1 MASLQ
6 AHFLRRT
13 KPKSSLWVLLSL
25 LISQIF
31 WGKKMRNTREMF
43 KWMGLEHWHLITWDR
58 RGWLEGGCQK
68 TCGMSWNHSL
78 KRIRE
83 QLQHASNLGHV
94 WGAQH
99 VCWWAWRQMSQSLMN
114 ILQLSASS
122 FASSLVGAG
131 PGLLCSWW
139 VPIPCG
145 GTQEK
150 AHPSA
155 VQLSIHCSSFTPPV
169 PGERDLVSLQC
180 YSCSRAG
187 LLFSGHCGQAVWEAS
202 CVHQQLLGPET
213 GPAHCFLS
221 TQKNCWSGVLHECF
235 FLIL

>member
-6 AHFLRRT
+6 AYFLRRT
-13 KPKSSLWVLLSL
+13 NPKSSLWVLLSL

-31 WGKKMRNTREMF
+31 WGNDTREMF
-43 KWMGLEHWHLITWDR
+43 KWLGMEHWHVVTSGR

-78 KRIRE
+78 KGIRE
-83 QLQHASNLGHV
+83 LQHANSLGHV

-99 VCWWAWRQMSQSLMN
+99 VCWWAWRQTIQSLMD

-122 FASSLVGAG
+122 FAHPSIEAG

-139 VPIPCG
+139 VPNPCG
-145 GTQEK
+145 DTQET

-155 VQLSIHCSSFTPPV
+155 VQLSTHCFSVTSPV
-169 PGERDLVSLQC
+169 PGERDLFSLQC

-202 CVHQQLLGPET
+202 CVHQQLLGPEM
-213 GPAHCFLS
+213 GPAHCFQS
-221 TQKNCWSGVLHECF
+221 TQKNCWSSVLHEYF
-235 FLIL
+235 FSIL